1 MKHLLSS
8 SAFLIVNKQLAKQV
22 GLKGAVLLADLISKE
37 EYFIAN
43 GMTDGWFFNTAK
55 NIEEDT
61 CLTSHQQR
69 KAIKSLKELGIIET
83 KVIGVPAKQH
93 FKIIE
98 NKLLSYFNTSC
109 EESVKLVVK
118 KTQTINKNNN
128 KNNNNNNI
136 SNRRNEFVFEVLSFD
151 YDESVLNGFID
162 YWTEPNKSNTKMK
175 YELNKT
181 WETKRRL
188 KTWAANQKKW
198 DKPKS
203 NKKTMSKLDAQ
214 INEWQK
220 AKELLV
226 ILISLFLLIVLNF
239 VSDKSLSFLTT
250 SCSVSSQLKIF
261 NKLASFILKYC
272 LAGIPLRLVSI
283 IWYFLSVLR
292 TFLC

>member
-69 KAIKSLKELGIIET
+69 KAIKSLKDLGIIET
-83 KVIGVPAKQH
+83 KVVGIPAKQH

-109 EESVKLVVK
+109 EESAKQVVK
-118 KTQTINKNNN
+118 KTQTINKN
-128 KNNNNNNI
+128 KEIRINNNTI
-136 SNRRNEFVFEVLSFD
+136 SNRRDEFVFEVLSFD
-151 YDESVLNGFID
+151 YDESILNGFID
-162 YWTEPNKSNTKMK
+162 YWTEPNKSKSKMK
-175 YELNKT
+175 FELEKT

-188 KTWAANQKKW
+188 KTWANNQKKW

-214 INEWQK
+214 INAWQE
-220 AKELLV
+220 AKKLL
-226 ILISLFLLIVLNF
+226 
-239 VSDKSLSFLTT
+239 
-250 SCSVSSQLKIF
+250 
-261 NKLASFILKYC
+261 
-272 LAGIPLRLVSI
+272 
-283 IWYFLSVLR
+283 
-292 TFLC
+292 

>member
-55 NIEEDT
+55 NIEDDT

-69 KAIKSLKELGIIET
+69 KAIKSLKDLGIIET
-83 KVIGVPAKQH
+83 KVVGIPAKQH

-128 KNNNNNNI
+128 NNNNKNNI
-136 SNRRNEFVFEVLSFD
+136 SNRRDKFVFEVLTFD
-151 YDESVLNGFID
+151 YEENILNGFID

-175 YELNKT
+175 FELNKT
-181 WETKRRL
+181 WSTKLRL
-188 KTWAANQKKW
+188 NTWANNQKKW

-203 NKKTMSKLDAQ
+203 NIKTMSKLDAQ

-220 AKELLV
+220 AKELL
-226 ILISLFLLIVLNF
+226 
-239 VSDKSLSFLTT
+239 
-250 SCSVSSQLKIF
+250 
-261 NKLASFILKYC
+261 
-272 LAGIPLRLVSI
+272 
-283 IWYFLSVLR
+283 
-292 TFLC
+292 

>member
-37 EYFIAN
+37 EYFISN

-69 KAIKSLKELGIIET
+69 KAIKNLKDLGIIET
-83 KVIGVPAKQH
+83 KVVGIPAKQH

-109 EESVKLVVK
+109 EESAKLVVK

-128 KNNNNNNI
+128 NNNNNNNI

-151 YDESVLNGFID
+151 YDESILNGFID

-181 WETKRRL
+181 WSTKLRL
-188 KTWAANQKKW
+188 KTWANNQKKW

-220 AKELLV
+220 AKELL
-226 ILISLFLLIVLNF
+226 
-239 VSDKSLSFLTT
+239 
-250 SCSVSSQLKIF
+250 
-261 NKLASFILKYC
+261 
-272 LAGIPLRLVSI
+272 
-283 IWYFLSVLR
+283 
-292 TFLC
+292 